1 MTQFKGKTRQEVFNE
16 GYWQGYAVGFKD
28 GYKKKGDEASEAVAL
43 IEKAYEDGVQAG
55 WEARK
60 HTEKMSP
67 VTNFWDGRRKKK
79 MTTEEIDKEFYK
91 FWNGEDDQEGA
102 ERVYS
107 YVDPGTARALFAEG
121 WVRAEERKKK
131 ND

>member
-16 GYWQGYAVGFKD
+16 GHGRGYAVGFRD
-28 GYKKKGDEASEAVAL
+28 GCKKKDLERLESIAAL
-43 IEKAYEDGVQAG
+43 LEKAHEDGIQVGWDARKDIEK
-55 WEARK
+55 
-60 HTEKMSP
+60 
-67 VTNFWDGRRKKK
+67 
-79 MTTEEIDKEFYK
+79 MTAEEIDKEFYK
-91 FWNGEDDQEGA
+91 FWNGEDDLEGA

-121 WVRAEERKKK
+121 WVRAEEQEAKK